1 MACSTCGGGDGATTR
16 EATPLAAVA
25 ADLVRVQM
33 AVPLPYSVLLPMAL
47 ILYNKDR
54 QRRLT
59 ISEARPL
66 VPGPIAYWLQERK
79 VATTEVATTDDR
91 QPTTEGATTAP
102 TATMTPA
109 AAPKRRRGG

>member
-1 MACSTCGGGDGATTR
+1 MSCSTCGGGDGAMTR

-25 ADLVRVQM
+25 ADSVRVQM

-59 ISEARPL
+59 ITEAQPL
-66 VPGPIAYWLQERK
+66 IPGPIAHWLQERK
-79 VATTEVATTDDR
+79 TATTEVATTDDR
-91 QPTTEGATTAP
+91 QPTTAP

-109 AAPKRRRGG
+109 APKRRRGG